1 MMMIKMIMIIMWEN
15 FNSKLCFEI
24 IVSGKII
31 FFIPSDKILIK
42 CCYIIFIY
50 ALQSCIS
57 SKLASEVGLS
67 NIV

>member
-1 MMMIKMIMIIMWEN
+1 MMMKMIMFIMWEN
-15 FNSKLCFEI
+15 FNSKLCFKI
-24 IVSGKII
+24 IVSRKII
-31 FFIPSDKILIK
+31 FFIPSDKILIILMML
-42 CCYIIFIY
+42 YIFIY

>member
-1 MMMIKMIMIIMWEN
+1 MMMKMIMIIMWEN
-15 FNSKLCFEI
+15 FNPKLCFKI

-31 FFIPSDKILIK
+31 FFIPSDKILIILMML
-42 CCYIIFIY
+42 YIFIY

-57 SKLASEVGLS
+57 SKLASEVDLS

>member
-1 MMMIKMIMIIMWEN
+1 MIIIWEN
-15 FNSKLCFEI
+15 FNSKLCFKI

-31 FFIPSDKILIK
+31 FFNTEWQNINNIDDVIL
-42 CCYIIFIY
+42 FLLY

-67 NIV
+67 NIVWQQI